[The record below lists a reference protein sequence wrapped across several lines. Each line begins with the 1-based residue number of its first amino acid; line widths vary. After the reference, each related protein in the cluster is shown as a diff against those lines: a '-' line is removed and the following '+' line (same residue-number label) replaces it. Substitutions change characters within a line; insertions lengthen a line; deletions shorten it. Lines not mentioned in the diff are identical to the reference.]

1 MSETKSNHRS
11 YTSPLR
17 CNQKENT
24 RDRIL
29 DTVGKMISE
38 GRILDFSVKDVAVRA
53 GISYGTVY
61 RHFPTRESILEAL
74 YEVASEIM
82 AQSSPFTP
90 QSLDDIPALA
100 GKTVAMFEERATLV
114 QAFTVALLANNVQPN
129 SRHQRDQ
136 KIQEM
141 VMESTPHLSSG
152 VARQVAAIISHLYSS
167 LTWVTFKQRYGLNS
181 EETAEALNWA
191 LQTLIRDLT
200 RHEED

>member
-1 MSETKSNHRS
+1 MSEEKSTRRS

-17 CNQKENT
+17 SNQKENT

-29 DTVGKMISE
+29 DTVAEIITE

-61 RHFPTRESILEAL
+61 RHFPTRESFLEAL
-74 YEVASEIM
+74 YEVATEIM
-82 AQSSPFTP
+82 AQSSIFTP
-90 QSLDDIPALA
+90 QSLDDIPTMA
-100 GKTVAMFEERATLV
+100 GKTVRIFEERATLV
-114 QAFTVALLANNVQPN
+114 QAFTIALLTNNVHPK
-129 SRHQRDQ
+129 SRHERDE

-141 VMESTPHLSSG
+141 VIESTPHLSSG
-152 VARQVAAIISHLYSS
+152 VARQVTAIISHLYSS
-167 LTWVTFKQRYGLNS
+167 LSWVTLKKRYGLNP

-191 LQTLIRDLT
+191 LQTLIKDIT